1 MKLRICFEV
10 DGLGEDE
17 EGNPVPAGL
26 AMTLGETEKRVDYQE
41 FTKNIS
47 IEGVL
52 KSVCLDGIVKPEDVR
67 IITQEEYDEKYG
79 NDGEDTPWKG

>member
-17 EGNPVPAGL
+17 EGNPVPTGL
-26 AMTLGETEKRVDYQE
+26 AMTLGETEKQIDYQE
-41 FTKNIS
+41 FAKNIS

-52 KSVCLDGIVKPEDVR
+52 KSICLDGIVKPEDVR
-67 IITQEEYDEKYG
+67 IITPEEYDEKYG
-79 NDGEDTPWKG
+79 DDEEATP